1 MIERDKRTFDDHAKK
16 KQKKKK
22 RKKKEKTGCLIKKV
36 KEE

>member
-1 MIERDKRTFDDHAKK
+1 MIERDKRTFDDYAKK

-22 RKKKEKTGCLIKKV
+22 KRKKTGCLIKKV